1 MKRRDIIVAG
11 MIAVIAGGLVSLPPL
26 DWLRGL
32 SIDVLFVLRHALFE
46 PRHDPSRSPSVV
58 VAIDEETYRR
68 PPFDDLPKVMW
79 TRQIASVMNA
89 VLDGGASVVGFD
101 LILPTSVE
109 RYVRGF
115 DREFLVALNRA
126 SRDGRVVLA
135 KVQHQLKPISPFRGY
150 SFAVGHQKNIRPA
163 NVFEDPDGIIRRVPL
178 LFRSL
183 GPGGA
188 ERTDP
193 SIALELAARRLGVRP
208 EIGEDG
214 RVRLAGRAVPVSG
227 DASML
232 INFASGARAI
242 PTYSLADLFAC
253 AEAKRSDFFRARFAG
268 KVVFI
273 GAVLDVEDRKITSKR
288 LVTGPDGERWGER
301 CVLPVMDGLYRAG
314 LARDSIPGVY
324 VHATAVNNL
333 ILGDALRDPG
343 RLAGVPIAMA
353 IAAAAAAAT
362 MLLSPLFAG
371 ATIVAGAVV
380 WTVAAA
386 AAFRYGLVLPL
397 FDALAAAVA
406 AFGVLLGYRFAIADK
421 DKRYLRGTFGLFLA
435 PEVVDRLVDAGQP
448 PELGGEI
455 RELSAFFSDIAD
467 YTAISES
474 MTPDELVDFLNDYLS
489 VISEAIEEH
498 GGFVDKYIGDA
509 VVGVFGA
516 PHEDPDHARHAVEAA
531 LAIQARLDDKQRD
544 FAALGAR
551 AVATRI
557 GIASGEMLVGNI
569 GSRRRFNYTVV
580 GDTVNLAARLEGANK
595 VYGTRIL
602 VGDRTRD
609 LAGDALLL
617 REIDRIRVVG
627 RASPVTVFEPVARR
641 DAATDEQIGRTARF
655 AASLED
661 YRGGRLAEAT
671 AGFSDLA
678 ADDPVARTYVK
689 RIDALRSAPR
699 PADWDGITDLVEK

>member
-1 MKRRDIIVAG
+1 MKKRDVIVAG
-11 MIAVIAGGLVSLPPL
+11 ALAVISGGLVSLPPI
-26 DWLRGL
+26 DGLRGL
-32 SIDVLFVLRHALFE
+32 SIDVLFGLRQALFE
-46 PRHDPSRSPSVV
+46 PRRDPSASPSVV

-79 TRQIASVMNA
+79 TRQFASVMNA

-109 RYVRGF
+109 RHVRGF

-126 SRDGRVVLA
+126 SRKGQVVLA
-135 KVQHQLKPISPFRGY
+135 KVQHQLKPISPFQGY
-150 SFAVGHQKNIRPA
+150 SFAVGHNKNIRPA
-163 NVFEDPDGIIRRVPL
+163 NVFEDPDGVIRRVPL

-183 GPGGA
+183 GQGGM

-208 EIGEDG
+208 EIGEG
-214 RVRLAGRAVPVSG
+214 RRVRLAGHDVPVSG
-227 DASML
+227 DTSML
-232 INFASGARAI
+232 LNFASGARAI

-253 AEAKRSDFFRARFAG
+253 AEAKRSDFFRAQFAG

-288 LVTGPDGERWGER
+288 LVTGPDGERSGER
-301 CVLPVMDGLYRAG
+301 CVLPVMDGLYRASF
-314 LARDSIPGVY
+314 ARDSIPGVY

-333 ILGDALRDPG
+333 ILGDALRDYG
-343 RLAGVPIAMA
+343 KLAGAPVAMA
-353 IAAAAAAAT
+353 IALAAAALT
-362 MLLSPLFAG
+362 MVLSPLFAG
-371 ATIVAGAVV
+371 TAIIAVAAV

-386 AAFRYGLVLPL
+386 TAFRYGLVLPL
-397 FDALAAAVA
+397 LDALAAAVA
-406 AFGVLLGYRFAIADK
+406 TFGVLLGYRFAIADK

-435 PEVVDRLVDAGQP
+435 PGVVDRLVDAGQP

-455 RELSAFFSDIAD
+455 RELSAFFSDIAG
-467 YTAISES
+467 YAAISES
-474 MTPDELVDFLNDYLS
+474 MTPDELVAFLNDYLS
-489 VISEAIEEH
+489 VISEAIEEY

-509 VVGVFGA
+509 VFGA
-516 PHEDPDHARHAVEAA
+516 PLEDPDHARHAVEAA
-531 LAIQARLDDKQRD
+531 LAIQARLEAKQHD

-551 AVATRI
+551 AVATQI

-569 GSRRRFNYTVV
+569 GSRRRFNYTVI

-602 VGDRTRD
+602 VGDRTRE
-609 LAGDALLL
+609 LAGDGLLL

-627 RASPVTVFEPVARR
+627 RATPVTIFEPVTRR
-641 DAATDEQIGRTARF
+641 DAATEKEISRLARF

-661 YRGGRLAEAT
+661 FRGGKLAEAT

-678 ADDPVARTYVK
+678 ADDPVARTYIE
-689 RIDALRSAPR
+689 RIDALGSAPR
-699 PADWDGITDLVEK
+699 PPDWDGITDLVQK

>member
-1 MKRRDIIVAG
+1 MKQRDVIVAG
-11 MIAVIAGGLVSLPPL
+11 ALAVIAGGLVSLPPF
-26 DWLRGL
+26 DGLRGL
-32 SIDVLFVLRHALFE
+32 SIDVLFGLRHALFE
-46 PRHDPSRSPSVV
+46 PRHDPSASPSVV

-79 TRQIASVMNA
+79 TRQIAAVMNA

-109 RYVRGF
+109 RHVRGF

-126 SRDGRVVLA
+126 SRNGRVVLA
-135 KVQHQLKPISPFRGY
+135 KVQHQLKPISPFQGY
-150 SFAVGHQKNIRPA
+150 SFAVGHNKNIRPA
-163 NVFEDPDGIIRRVPL
+163 NVFEDPDGVIRRVPL
-178 LFRSL
+178 LFRSR
-183 GPGGA
+183 GRGGA

-208 EIGEDG
+208 EIGEG
-214 RVRLAGRAVPVSG
+214 RRVRLAGQDVPASG
-227 DASML
+227 DTSML
-232 INFASGARAI
+232 LNFAGGARAI
-242 PTYSLADLFAC
+242 PTYSLADMFAC
-253 AEAKRSDFFRARFAG
+253 AEAKRSDFFRRQFAG

-301 CVLPVMDGLYRAG
+301 CVLPVMDGLYRAS

-333 ILGDALRDPG
+333 ILGDALRDYG
-343 RLAGVPIAMA
+343 KLAGAPVAMA
-353 IAAAAAAAT
+353 IAVAAAALT
-362 MLLSPLFAG
+362 MALSPLFAG
-371 ATIVAGAVV
+371 FAILAVAVL
-380 WTVAAA
+380 WTVVAA

-397 FDALAAAVA
+397 LDAVAAAVA
-406 AFGVLLGYRFAIADK
+406 TFGVLLGYRFAIADK

-435 PEVVDRLVDAGQP
+435 PGVVDKLVDAGQP

-455 RELSAFFSDIAD
+455 RELSAFFSDIAG

-474 MTPDELVDFLNDYLS
+474 MTPDELVAFLNDYLS
-489 VISEAIEEH
+489 VISEAIEEY

-516 PHEDPDHARHAVEAA
+516 PLEDPDHARHAVEAA
-531 LAIQARLDDKQRD
+531 LAIQARLEAKQSD
-544 FAALGAR
+544 FATLGAR

-569 GSRRRFNYTVV
+569 GSRRRFNYTVI

-602 VGDRTRD
+602 VGDRTHE
-609 LAGDALLL
+609 LAGDGLVL

-627 RASPVTVFEPVARR
+627 RATPVTVFQPVARR
-641 DAATDEQIGRTARF
+641 DAATEDQIERIARF

-661 YRGGRLAEAT
+661 YRAGRLAEAT

-678 ADDPVARTYVK
+678 ADDPVARTYLD
-689 RIDALRSAPR
+689 RIDALGAAPR
-699 PADWDGITDLVEK
+699 PADWDGVTDLDRK